1 MSTETATQKHPGV
14 RARSEARPGPLV
26 YLRDRRLT
34 LILALALLAG
44 LLAYQAPPTSDI
56 FVGWLGDR
64 LFLPAS
70 QGLGEIDA
78 ATFYGDEITGDA
90 RSGRSRWSRQ
100 DAQIDLPGLGVGGD
114 LTLTLRAQG
123 WPTGVL
129 NRATSQPTVDITAN
143 GVLVDHFTPTAEW
156 ADHPFR
162 IPAGLQASDLL
173 SLKLHISDTF
183 TSTATIADPQRAKG
197 IRLEY
202 IGVRGSAAA
211 IGFTLPAA
219 LPLGLLA
226 LDGALGLLALLVLT
240 RRPTL
245 AFVLTILL
253 ISGAAIGL
261 ALARAWTVA
270 LLPWM
275 TLALALLLIYSW
287 RAALLNLFARLLHRY
302 ARGVALNYG
311 LVVMVAAWL
320 AYLATRASFFYRLPG
335 LQTFKDS
342 FPDSLLYG
350 LLGMGLL
357 LLIIVRGRTGLPR
370 LSNTLVRMFGSRR
383 GARALLA
390 LALLIW
396 IGYEAYVVAGMPYVG
411 HADYA
416 DNAVVA
422 RNLLAGRGWVV
433 DYVTQYYRL
442 YSGVTRPQET
452 WPLLQPVWIVPFFA
466 LFGPTAWAAK
476 IPNLLFT
483 AALALLIYSAGAR
496 LWDRRVGLTAAL
508 IILTNY
514 LFFRLVI
521 YTTSDLAFTVFA
533 FGAIYLF
540 YLSART
546 ENQEPRTE
554 RADQPGSRFLVLG
567 SGALTGLM
575 LLQKPASGGLIALGM
590 GLWYLGQL
598 WRTRRSQQAAQ
609 EDARSLAK
617 SPLLNSPKGTR
628 FSILNLVLWSALSLA
643 ILSPYLARNIEL
655 FHTPFYSTESH
666 DAWVLGYGE
675 WEDIYK
681 VFTTQA
687 GLSTVGVPDRSWILR
702 WGFDRTQQK
711 ITAQIRAMRD
721 YLVPPWKDLPLN
733 LSDQL
738 SGPYSDPL
746 RDPKDPRMLFA
757 MGAWLALLGGISA
770 LRSQRRLLELLVVSF
785 VPYTLFLLL
794 YWHAD
799 EERYFVML
807 LPWLALL
814 AGFALWR
821 GYDRVAA
828 IGDGRWTPVGLA
840 MVVTALVLVIQPSW
854 PDIAQKVRVEPKLVA
869 ADIDAYT
876 WLRAHSQPDDVV
888 MTRLPWQFNWQ
899 TERPALMVPNTTDP
913 QLFLRLARY
922 YNVRYLVL
930 DSAQRPNADVRAM
943 IDNLLNDPQ
952 LGFKKEYQA
961 TSVVAGR
968 NPIITEVYRFPQ
980 TYGGVAA
987 LQP

>member
-1 MSTETATQKHPGV
+1 M
-14 RARSEARPGPLV
+14 RAQSGARPGPLV

-44 LLAYQAPPTSDI
+44 FLAYQAPPISDI

-70 QGLGEIDA
+70 QGLGAIDA
-78 ATFYGDEITGDA
+78 ATFYGDEITSDA

-100 DAQIDLPGLGVGGD
+100 DAQIDLPGLGAGGD

-123 WPTGVL
+123 WPSGVL
-129 NRATSQPTVDITAN
+129 NQATSQPTVDITAN
-143 GVLVDHFTPTAEW
+143 GVIVDQFKPTASW
-156 ADHPFR
+156 IDHTFR
-162 IPAGLQASDLL
+162 IPADVQASDLL
-173 SLKLHISDTF
+173 SLRLHISDTF

-202 IGVRGSAAA
+202 IGVRGSEAPV
-211 IGFTLPAA
+211 GFTLPAA

-245 AFVLTILL
+245 AFVLTTLM

-261 ALARAWTVA
+261 ALARAWMAA
-270 LLPWM
+270 LLPWL
-275 TLALALLLIYSW
+275 TLVLALLLIYSR
-287 RAALLNLFARLLHRY
+287 RAALLNLFERLLHRY

-320 AYLATRASFFYRLPG
+320 AYLAARASFFYQLPG

-370 LSNTLVRMFGSRR
+370 LSNALVRMFGSRR
-383 GARALLA
+383 GARALLT

-540 YLSART
+540 YRATNDERRT
-546 ENQEPRTE
+546 TNDKRSFVI
-554 RADQPGSRFLVLG
+554 RHSSFVG
-567 SGALTGLM
+567 SGVLTGLM

-598 WRTRRSQQAAQ
+598 WRTRRLNNAAQ
-609 EDARSLAK
+609 EETRSHAK
-617 SPLLNSPKGTR
+617 SPLLNSPKDTR
-628 FSILNLVLWSALSLA
+628 FSILNGLLWGVLSLA
-643 ILSPYLARNIEL
+643 LLSPYLVRNIEQ
-655 FHTPFYSTESH
+655 FRTPFYSTESH

-687 GLSTVGVPDRSWILR
+687 GLSTAGVPDRSWILR

-711 ITAQIRAMRD
+711 ITAQLRAMRN

-733 LSDQL
+733 LSDRL

-746 RDPKDPRMLFA
+746 RDPRDPRMLFA

-770 LRSQRRLLELLVVSF
+770 LRSQRRLLELLLAAF
-785 VPYTLFLLL
+785 LPYALFLTL

-840 MVVTALVLVIQPSW
+840 MVVTALVFVIQPSW
-854 PDIAQKVRVEPKLVA
+854 PYIAQKVRVEPKLVA

-876 WLRAHSQPDDVV
+876 WLRAHSQPEDVV
-888 MTRLPWQFNWQ
+888 MTRLPWQFNWH

-913 QLFLRLARY
+913 QIFLRLARY

-943 IDNLLNDPQ
+943 IDDLLDDPQ
-952 LGFKKEYQA
+952 MGFREEYEA
-961 TSVVAGR
+961 TSIVAGR
-968 NPIITEVYRFPQ
+968 NPITTEIYSFPQ

>member
-1 MSTETATQKHPGV
+1 M
-14 RARSEARPGPLV
+14 PGPLV

-44 LLAYQAPPTSDI
+44 LLAYQAPPVSDI
-56 FVGWLGDR
+56 LVGWLGDR

-70 QGLGEIDA
+70 QGLGAADA

-90 RSGRSRWSRQ
+90 ASGRSRWSRQ
-100 DAQIDLPGLGVGGD
+100 DVEIDLPGLGAGTD

-123 WPTGVL
+123 WPSGVL
-129 NRATSQPTVDITAN
+129 NRATSQPRVDISAN
-143 GVLVDHFTPTAEW
+143 GVLVGQFTPTPGW
-156 ADHPFR
+156 ADYSFR
-162 IPAGLQASDLL
+162 IPAQLQSGGQLA
-173 SLKLHISDTF
+173 LKLHTSDTF
-183 TSTATIADPQRAKG
+183 TSTATIDDPQRAKG
-197 IRLEY
+197 LRLEY
-202 IGVRGSAAA
+202 IGVRGSDSAA
-211 IGFTLPAA
+211 IFKLPAA
-219 LPLGLLA
+219 LPLVLLA

-240 RRPTL
+240 RRPTA
-245 AFVLTILL
+245 AFVLTTLL
-253 ISGAAIGL
+253 ISAAAIGL
-261 ALARAWTVA
+261 ALARAWMAA
-270 LLPWM
+270 LLPWL
-275 TLALALLLIYSW
+275 TLALALLLLYS
-287 RAALLNLFARLLHRY
+287 RRSALLSLIERLLHRY

-311 LVVMVAAWL
+311 LVIMVAAWL
-320 AYLATRASFFYRLPG
+320 AYLAARASFFYQLPG

-370 LSNTLVRMFGSRR
+370 LSNALVRMFGSRR
-383 GARALLA
+383 GGRALLT

-396 IGYEAYVVAGMPYVG
+396 IGYEAYVVAELPYVG

-433 DYVTQYYRL
+433 DYVTQFYRL

-483 AALALLIYSAGAR
+483 AALALLIYQAGAR
-496 LWDRRVGLTAAL
+496 IWDRRVGLTAAL

-540 YLSART
+540 YRATKDEGRRT
-546 ENQEPRTE
+546 KDEGRTTTE
-554 RADQPGSRFLVLG
+554 KRAIVNRHWSVVG
-567 SGALTGLM
+567 SGMLTGLM

-598 WRTRRSQQAAQ
+598 WRKQRSNNNVQANASNRTT
-609 EDARSLAK
+609 AAHLTSH
-617 SPLLNSPKGTR
+617 
-628 FSILNLVLWSALSLA
+628 LSLLSVLLWGAISVA
-643 ILSPYLARNIEL
+643 ILSPYLARNIAL
-655 FHTPFYSTESH
+655 FRTPFYSTESH

-687 GLSTVGVPDRSWILR
+687 GLGTAGVPDRSWVLR

-711 ITAQIRAMRD
+711 MVAQIRAIRD

-757 MGAWLALLGGISA
+757 MGAWLALLGAIGA
-770 LRSQRRLLELLVVSF
+770 LRSRRQLLALLLAAF
-785 VPYTLFLLL
+785 LPYTLFLIV

-814 AGFALWR
+814 ASFAIWR

-828 IGDGRWTPVGLA
+828 IGDGRWAPVGLA
-840 MVVTALVLVIQPSW
+840 MVATALVLVIQPSW

-869 ADIDAYT
+869 ADIEAYS
-876 WLRAHSQPDDVV
+876 WLRANSQPDDVV

-899 TERPALMVPNTTDP
+899 TERPALMIPNTTDP
-913 QLFLRLARY
+913 QVFLRLARY

-930 DSAQRPNADVRAM
+930 DSAQRPNTDVRIM
-943 IDNLLNDPQ
+943 IDDLLDDPQ
-952 LGFKKEYQA
+952 MGFEKKYEA

-968 NPIITEVYRFPQ
+968 APITTEVYSFPQ
-980 TYGGVAA
+980 TYGGAAA

>member
-1 MSTETATQKHPGV
+1 M
-14 RARSEARPGPLV
+14 
-26 YLRDRRLT
+26 

-44 LLAYQAPPTSDI
+44 FLAYQAPPVSDI

-70 QGLGEIDA
+70 QGLGAADA

-100 DAQIDLPGLGVGGD
+100 DIQIDLPGLGAGGD
-114 LTLTLRAQG
+114 LTLTLRVQG
-123 WPTGVL
+123 WPNGVL

-143 GVLVDHFTPTAEW
+143 GMVVDQFKPTTGW
-156 ADHPFR
+156 ADYSFR
-162 IPAGLQASDLL
+162 IPASVQASDLL

-183 TSTATIADPQRAKG
+183 TSTAAIADPQRAKG

-202 IGVRGSAAA
+202 IGVRGSEAS

-226 LDGALGLLALLVLT
+226 LDGVLGLLALLVLT

-245 AFVLTILL
+245 AFVLTTLL
-253 ISGAAIGL
+253 ISSAAIGL
-261 ALARAWTVA
+261 ALARAWAVA
-270 LLPWM
+270 LLPWL
-275 TLALALLLIYSW
+275 TLALALLLIYS
-287 RAALLNLFARLLHRY
+287 RRTALLNLFERLLHRY

-320 AYLATRASFFYRLPG
+320 AYLAARASFFYQLPG

-370 LSNTLVRMFGSRR
+370 LSNALVRMFGSRR
-383 GARALLA
+383 GARALLT

-396 IGYEAYVVAGMPYVG
+396 ISYEAYVVAGLPYVG

-433 DYVTQYYRL
+433 DYVTQYYQL

-483 AALALLIYSAGAR
+483 AALALLIYSTGAR

-540 YLSART
+540 YRT
-546 ENQEPRTE
+546 TTDDRRPTNDDRQTTTDKRRPTNDDRQTTTDKRRPTTDDRSKRTVVSG
-554 RADQPGSRFLVLG
+554 RWSVVG
-567 SGALTGLM
+567 SGVLTGLM

-590 GLWYLGQL
+590 GLWYLSQL
-598 WRTRRSQQAAQ
+598 WRTRRLNSAVQS
-609 EDARSLAK
+609 EMLTRAK
-617 SPLLNSPKGTR
+617 SPLLNFQFAQGHPI
-628 FSILNLVLWSALSLA
+628 FNLVLWGTLALA

-687 GLSTVGVPDRSWILR
+687 DLSTAGVPDRSWVLR

-711 ITAQIRAMRD
+711 IIAQIRAMRD

-770 LRSQRRLLELLVVSF
+770 LRSQRRLLALLVVAF
-785 VPYTLFLLL
+785 VPYVLFLIL

-814 AGFALWR
+814 ASFALWR
-821 GYDRVAA
+821 GYERVAA

-913 QLFLRLARY
+913 QIFLRLARY
-922 YNVRYLVL
+922 YNVRYLML

-943 IDNLLNDPQ
+943 IDNLLDDPQ
-952 LGFKKEYQA
+952 LGFKEEYEA

-968 NPIITEVYRFPQ
+968 NPITTEVYSFPQ

>member
-1 MSTETATQKHPGV
+1 M
-14 RARSEARPGPLV
+14 PGPLV
-26 YLRDRRLT
+26 YLRDRRLA

-44 LLAYQAPPTSDI
+44 FLAYQAPPSSDI

-70 QGLGEIDA
+70 QGLGAIDA
-78 ATFYGDEITGDA
+78 ATFYGDEITSDA

-100 DAQIDLPGLGVGGD
+100 DAQIDLPGLGASGD

-123 WPTGVL
+123 WPSGVL
-129 NRATSQPTVDITAN
+129 NQATNQPTVDITAN
-143 GVLVDHFTPTAEW
+143 GVIVDQFKPTTSW
-156 ADHPFR
+156 IDHTFR
-162 IPAGLQASDLL
+162 IPADVQASDLL
-173 SLKLHISDTF
+173 SLRLHISDTF

-202 IGVRGSAAA
+202 IGVRGSEATA
-211 IGFTLPAA
+211 GFTLPAA
-219 LPLGLLA
+219 LPLVLLA

-245 AFVLTILL
+245 AFVLTTLM

-261 ALARAWTVA
+261 ALARAWMAA
-270 LLPWM
+270 LLPWL
-275 TLALALLLIYSW
+275 TLVLALLLIYS
-287 RAALLNLFARLLHRY
+287 RRSALLNLFERLLHRY

-320 AYLATRASFFYRLPG
+320 AYLAARASFFYQLPG
-335 LQTFKDS
+335 LQTFKAS

-370 LSNTLVRMFGSRR
+370 LSNALVRMFGSRR
-383 GARALLA
+383 GARALLT
-390 LALLIW
+390 LTLLIW

-540 YLSART
+540 YRATNDERRT
-546 ENQEPRTE
+546 TNDKRSFVI
-554 RADQPGSRFLVLG
+554 RHSSLVG
-567 SGALTGLM
+567 SGVLTGLM

-598 WRTRRSQQAAQ
+598 WRARRSQFAAQ
-609 EDARSLAK
+609 NEISNCPIKAVLL
-617 SPLLNSPKGTR
+617 SP
-628 FSILNLVLWSALSLA
+628 FSILNLLLWSALALA
-643 ILSPYLARNIEL
+643 ILSPYL
-655 FHTPFYSTESH
+655 
-666 DAWVLGYGE
+666 
-675 WEDIYK
+675 
-681 VFTTQA
+681 
-687 GLSTVGVPDRSWILR
+687 
-702 WGFDRTQQK
+702 
-711 ITAQIRAMRD
+711 
-721 YLVPPWKDLPLN
+721 
-733 LSDQL
+733 
-738 SGPYSDPL
+738 
-746 RDPKDPRMLFA
+746 
-757 MGAWLALLGGISA
+757 
-770 LRSQRRLLELLVVSF
+770 
-785 VPYTLFLLL
+785 
-794 YWHAD
+794 
-799 EERYFVML
+799 
-807 LPWLALL
+807 
-814 AGFALWR
+814 
-821 GYDRVAA
+821 
-828 IGDGRWTPVGLA
+828 
-840 MVVTALVLVIQPSW
+840 
-854 PDIAQKVRVEPKLVA
+854 VR
-869 ADIDAYT
+869 
-876 WLRAHSQPDDVV
+876 
-888 MTRLPWQFNWQ
+888 
-899 TERPALMVPNTTDP
+899 
-913 QLFLRLARY
+913 
-922 YNVRYLVL
+922 
-930 DSAQRPNADVRAM
+930 
-943 IDNLLNDPQ
+943 
-952 LGFKKEYQA
+952 
-961 TSVVAGR
+961 
-968 NPIITEVYRFPQ
+968 
-980 TYGGVAA
+980 
-987 LQP
+987 

>member
-1 MSTETATQKHPGV
+1 M
-14 RARSEARPGPLV
+14 RARSGARPGPLV

-44 LLAYQAPPTSDI
+44 FLAYQAPPVSDI

-70 QGLGEIDA
+70 QGLGAADA

-90 RSGRSRWSRQ
+90 GSTRSRWTRQ
-100 DAQIDLPGLGVGGD
+100 DAQIDLPGLGAGGD

-123 WPTGVL
+123 WPNGVL
-129 NRATSQPTVDITAN
+129 NRATSQPTVAIAVN
-143 GVLVDHFTPTAEW
+143 GVLVDQFTPTPSW
-156 ADHPFR
+156 ADHSFR
-162 IPAGLQASDLL
+162 IPASLQASDML

-202 IGVRGSAAA
+202 IGVYGSEPAA
-211 IGFTLPAA
+211 GFRLPAT
-219 LPLGLLA
+219 LPLGLLV

-240 RRPTL
+240 HRPTL
-245 AFVLTILL
+245 AFVLTTLL
-253 ISGAAIGL
+253 ISGVAIGL
-261 ALARAWTVA
+261 AIARAWAAA
-270 LLPWM
+270 LLPWL
-275 TLALALLLIYSW
+275 TLALALLLAYSR
-287 RAALLNLFARLLHRY
+287 RAALLSLFERLLHRY
-302 ARGVALNYG
+302 ARGAALSYG
-311 LVVMVAAWL
+311 LVAMAAAWL
-320 AYLATRASFFYRLPG
+320 AYLAARASLVYQLPG
-335 LQTFKDS
+335 LKTFKDS

-370 LSNTLVRMFGSRR
+370 LSNILVRIFGSRR
-383 GARALLA
+383 GARALLT

-396 IGYEAYVVAGMPYVG
+396 IGYEAYVVAGLPYVG

-433 DYVTQYYRL
+433 DYVTQYYQL

-483 AALALLIYSAGAR
+483 AALALLIYTAGAR

-540 YLSART
+540 YRT
-546 ENQEPRTE
+546 TNDPSTPLRAGERRTTNDAQK
-554 RADQPGSRFLVLG
+554 RSFVVRHASLLG
-567 SGALTGLM
+567 SGILTGLM

-590 GLWYLGQL
+590 GLWYLGRL
-598 WRTRRSQQAAQ
+598 WRSRRSQNAAQ
-609 EDARSLAK
+609 NENGNRPTRHVPNVRCSM
-617 SPLLNSPKGTR
+617 SNLL
-628 FSILNLVLWSALSLA
+628 LWGALSLA

-681 VFTTQA
+681 IFTTEA
-687 GLSTVGVPDRSWILR
+687 GLGTSGVPDRSWVLR

-721 YLVPPWKDLPLN
+721 YLAPPWKDLPLN
-733 LSDQL
+733 LSDRL

-770 LRSQRRLLELLVVSF
+770 LRSQRRLLALLLEAF
-785 VPYTLFLLL
+785 VPYALFLIL

-814 AGFALWR
+814 AGFALWH

-854 PDIAQKVRVEPKLVA
+854 PDIAQKVRIEPKLVA

-876 WLRAHSQPDDVV
+876 WLRANSQPGDVV

-913 QLFLRLARY
+913 KVFLRIARY

-930 DSAQRPNADVRAM
+930 DSAQRPNTDVRAM
-943 IDNLLNDPQ
+943 IDDLLEDPQ
-952 LGFKKEYQA
+952 LGFEKAYEA
-961 TSVVAGR
+961 SSVVSGR
-968 NPIITEVYRFPQ
+968 APITTEVYRFPQ
-980 TYGGVAA
+980 AYGGVAA

>member
-1 MSTETATQKHPGV
+1 M
-14 RARSEARPGPLV
+14 PGPLV

-44 LLAYQAPPTSDI
+44 FLAYQAPPTSDI
-56 FVGWLGDR
+56 LVGWLGDR

-70 QGLGEIDA
+70 QGLGEADA

-90 RSGRSRWSRQ
+90 PSGRSRWSRQ
-100 DAQIDLPGLGVGGD
+100 DVEIRLPGLGTAGD

-123 WPTGVL
+123 WPSGVL
-129 NRATSQPTVDITAN
+129 NHASSQPTVDIRAN
-143 GVLVDHFTPTAEW
+143 GVLVDQFIPTAEW
-156 ADHPFR
+156 ADYSFR
-162 IPAGLQASDLL
+162 IPAQLQTSDQL
-173 SLKLHISDTF
+173 SLKLHVSDTF

-202 IGVRGSAAA
+202 IGVRGNDSPAA
-211 IGFTLPAA
+211 FRLPATI
-219 LPLGLLA
+219 PLGLLA
-226 LDGALGLLALLVLT
+226 MDGALALLALLVLT

-245 AFVLTILL
+245 AFVLTIVL

-261 ALARAWTVA
+261 ALARAWMAA
-270 LLPWM
+270 LLPWL
-275 TLALALLLIYSW
+275 TLMLALLLAYS
-287 RAALLNLFARLLHRY
+287 RRSTLLSLFERLLHRY

-311 LVVMVAAWL
+311 LVIMVAAWL
-320 AYLATRASFFYRLPG
+320 AYLAARASFVYQLPG
-335 LQTFKDS
+335 FQTFKDS

-357 LLIIVRGRTGLPR
+357 LLIIVRGRNGLPR
-370 LSNTLVRMFGSRR
+370 LSNTLVRMYGSRR
-383 GARALLA
+383 GARTLLT

-396 IGYEAYVVAGMPYVG
+396 IGYEAYVVAGLPYVG

-433 DYVTQYYRL
+433 DYVTQYYQL
-442 YSGVTRPQET
+442 YRGVTRPQET
-452 WPLLQPVWIVPFFA
+452 WPLLQPVWIAPFFA

-483 AALALLIYSAGAR
+483 AALALLIYHAGAR
-496 LWDRRVGLTAAL
+496 IWDRRVGLTAAL
-508 IILTNY
+508 VILTNY

-533 FGAIYLF
+533 FGAMYLL
-540 YLSART
+540 YRSIDDGRRT
-546 ENQEPRTE
+546 TDDGRRTTDHK
-554 RADQPGSRFLVLG
+554 RSVLG
-567 SGALTGLM
+567 KQSVVGGRWSVVGSGLLTGLM

-598 WRTRRSQQAAQ
+598 WSAQRSRQAAQ
-609 EDARSLAK
+609 AWSAVRPSAR
-617 SPLLNSPKGTR
+617 LLDLR
-628 FSILNLVLWSALSLA
+628 FSFLNLVLWGALSIA
-643 ILSPYLARNIEL
+643 ILSPYLARNMVL
-655 FHTPFYSTESH
+655 FRTPFYSTESH

-687 GLSTVGVPDRSWILR
+687 GLGTTGVPDRSWILR

-711 ITAQIRAMRD
+711 IVAQIRAIRD

-757 MGAWLALLGGISA
+757 MGAWLALLGAIGA
-770 LRSQRRLLELLVVSF
+770 LRSRRQLVGLLLAAF
-785 VPYTLFLLL
+785 VPYALFLIL

-814 AGFALWR
+814 ASFAIWR

-828 IGDGRWTPVGLA
+828 IGDGRWAPVGLA
-840 MVVTALVLVIQPSW
+840 MVVTALVLVIRPSW

-869 ADIDAYT
+869 ADIEAYS
-876 WLRAHSQPDDVV
+876 WLRANSQPDDVV

-899 TERPALMVPNTTDP
+899 TERPALMIPNTADP
-913 QLFLRLARY
+913 QVFLRIARY

-930 DSAQRPNADVRAM
+930 DSAQRPNSDVRAM
-943 IDNLLNDPQ
+943 IDELIEDPQ
-952 LGFKKEYQA
+952 IGFEKQYEA

-968 NPIITEVYRFPQ
+968 APITTEVYSFPQ
-980 TYGGVAA
+980 SYGGAAA